1 MHPDNTMTMTVDAM
15 FHYALMESLHLL
27 GEPLLTKWPNIKAIR
42 MQMDTWL
49 AMFKRFKEKD
59 EKIAQ
64 MKESS
69 TQYVKDGKAS
79 SASSAAPKEKGA
91 ISKK

>member
-1 MHPDNTMTMTVDAM
+1 MTYNT
-15 FHYALMESLHLL
+15 YRL
-27 GEPLLTKWPNIKAIR
+27 GEPVLTKWPNIKAIR
-42 MQMDTWL
+42 MQMDTRL
-49 AMFKRFKEKD
+49 AMFKRFKKKD

-79 SASSAAPKEKGA
+79 GKASSASSAAPKEKRGNQQEVSMRA
-91 ISKK
+91 AFR